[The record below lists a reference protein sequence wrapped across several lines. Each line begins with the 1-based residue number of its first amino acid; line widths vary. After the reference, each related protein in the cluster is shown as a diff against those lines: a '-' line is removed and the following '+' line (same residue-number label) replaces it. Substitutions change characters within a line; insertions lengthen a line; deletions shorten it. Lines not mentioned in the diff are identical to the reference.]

1 VSWQR
6 VPGSTPGS
14 EVILEGSPAGTIE
27 PKKPIL
33 GRLVPFPIAAMGRSH
48 KGLLPQ
54 GRDSVQFS
62 TGRKL

>member
-1 VSWQR
+1 MAKDELVEFTGKGR
-6 VPGSTPGS
+6 GVGPGS

-54 GRDSVQFS
+54 GRDSV
-62 TGRKL
+62 